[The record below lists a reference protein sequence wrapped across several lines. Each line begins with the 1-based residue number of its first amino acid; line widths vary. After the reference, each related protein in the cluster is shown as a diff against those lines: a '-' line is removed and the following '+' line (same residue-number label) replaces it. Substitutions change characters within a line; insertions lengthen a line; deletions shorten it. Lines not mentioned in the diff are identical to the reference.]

1 MNFKPADDYSSLK
14 KQAYALYSL
23 VKSMEDELSHYR
35 SRNDELKESNLSNL
49 KLSLE
54 SEKQMNA
61 EITEENIF
69 LQSKLDELIKSNKV
83 LLTEFDQY
91 SQDNKDYMGSPFRE
105 RVLNAISV

>member
-1 MNFKPADDYSSLK
+1 MNFKPADNYDSLK
-14 KQAYALYSL
+14 KQAYALNLL
-23 VKSMEDELSHYR
+23 VNSMEDELSHYR

-54 SEKQMNA
+54 SEKQMNV
-61 EITEENIF
+61 ELTEENIS
-69 LQSKLDELIKSNKV
+69 LQSKLDELIKSNKS

-91 SQDNKDYMGSPFRE
+91 SQNNEDYMGSPFRG